1 MRLSVILSI
10 IPFIL
15 TWVHFTHC
23 QGRTEIL
30 TTVVRK
36 LIDDTS
42 KEMADFKQ
50 KQNETLEI
58 LKGYGD
64 LQQKQNDILAK
75 LSGYGDLQQKQ
86 NDILAKLSGY
96 GDLQQKQND
105 ILAKLSGYG
114 DLQQKQ
120 NDILAKLSGYGDLQQ
135 KQNDILAKLSGFEEL
150 LQEIPEMHK
159 KLGHAENTPQGVDGC
174 TQGKDECSP
183 LATCR
188 NSVGSYSCS
197 CNPPSEGDG
206 RMCSCPS
213 GFAQKGSKCEDVD
226 ECAQGKDEC
235 SPLATCRNSVGSYSC
250 SCNPPSEGDGQTCDI
265 DECAQGKTECSPY
278 AVCKNSIGSY
288 SCFCKPPYE
297 GDGKTCGFQCESPAE
312 LIEGLGC
319 VKIVKEKKT
328 WSEMN
333 ATCHREGWRLLEDL
347 TVTALPAFTRSFS
360 RYGSTWIGAYG
371 GKWQESGIPL
381 KEDLWRVGYQPDSAR
396 WHCGVAAF
404 DPHSSLVKV
413 GHRDCLTTTWGYC
426 QLLLQ

>member
-86 NDILAKLSGY
+86 NDILAKLS
-96 GDLQQKQND
+96 
-105 ILAKLSGYG
+105 
-114 DLQQKQ
+114 
-120 NDILAKLSGYGDLQQ
+120 
-135 KQNDILAKLSGFEEL
+135 
-150 LQEIPEMHK
+150 EMHK
-159 KLGHAENTPQGVDGC
+159 KLGHAENTPQGAVNNTQDSLQSVDGC

>member
-86 NDILAKLSGY
+86 NDILAKLS
-96 GDLQQKQND
+96 
-105 ILAKLSGYG
+105 
-114 DLQQKQ
+114 
-120 NDILAKLSGYGDLQQ
+120 
-135 KQNDILAKLSGFEEL
+135 
-150 LQEIPEMHK
+150 EMHK